1 MSDEIDA
8 YRVNK
13 LFYRIGIDRALLER
27 LSADFDAVAAEAG
40 LTDRERE
47 AVRRGDLRALYIA
60 GVHPFLLSAYARHGL
75 FGMDRAT
82 FQTRI
87 QKVPRGPRPWSRR

>member
-1 MSDEIDA
+1 MTDEIDA

-13 LFYRIGIDRALLER
+13 LLYRIGIDRGLLDR
-27 LSADFDAVAAEAG
+27 VNADFHAVAAEAG

-47 AVRRGDLRALYIA
+47 ALRGADLRALYAA
-60 GVHPFLLSAYARHGL
+60 GVHPFLLSAYSRHGL
-75 FGMDRAT
+75 FGMDRET
-82 FQTRI
+82 FQSRI